1 MDAVNGRPDYKSHP
15 LWNEAMELAREAY
28 SLAEELRVEHPEF
41 SRRLRK
47 NAVAVPAR
55 IAGALSCTDAAR
67 DEHVLAARGALAEV
81 SRQTAREESP
91 AHAASGRISL
101 LILRAQKL
109 DRAILFEFG
118 VSLAR
123 NFS

>member
-15 LWNEAMELAREAY
+15 LWNEAMELAQEAY

-55 IAGALSCTDAAR
+55 IAGALSCDDAAR
-67 DEHVLAARGALAEV
+67 DEHVLAARGALSEV
-81 SRQTAREESP
+81 SRQAARQEKGRP
-91 AHAASGRISL
+91 AAPGPVSSL
-101 LILRAQKL
+101 LARAERL